1 MKKGF
6 RVEQLFGSKTRA
18 RLLNVFVQ
26 NPGERFFVR
35 ELTRRIDAQLNSVR
49 RELQNLLNLGFV
61 KEVVATEER
70 RSRKSPNEKKRYYQ
84 ANTEFELFAD
94 LRSLLKKVQ
103 LMVKKNLVQD
113 IDESGS
119 IQLLVLTGRFV
130 DVKEIPVDLLIV
142 GEIDEK
148 MLQKLLH
155 AFEVEFGQE
164 VNFTSLSKEEFFY
177 RKQVSDKFITS
188 ILKAEHVIMINRLKE
203 KIVL

>member
-18 RLLNVFVQ
+18 RLLNVFVH
-26 NPGERFFVR
+26 NPEEQFFVR

-49 RELQNLLNLGFV
+49 RELQNLLEIGLI
-61 KEVVATEER
+61 KEVIAPSEKR
-70 RSRKSPNEKKRYYQ
+70 GRKSPNEKKRYYQ

-94 LRSLLKKVQ
+94 MKALLKKVQ
-103 LMVKKNLVQD
+103 LMVKKNLVQE

-119 IQLLVLTGRFV
+119 ILLLILTGRFV
-130 DVKEIPVDLLIV
+130 DVKEIPVDFLIV

-148 MLQKLLH
+148 TLQKLLH

-164 VNFTSLSKEEFFY
+164 INFTLLTREEFSY
-177 RKQVSDKFITS
+177 RKQVSDRFLS
-188 ILKAEHVIMINRLKE
+188 AILKSNHIVMINRLKE
-203 KIVL
+203 HA

>member
-18 RLLNVFVQ
+18 RLLNVFVH
-26 NPGERFFVR
+26 NPEEQFFVR

-49 RELQNLLNLGFV
+49 RELQNLLEIGLI
-61 KEVVATEER
+61 KEVIAPSEKR
-70 RSRKSPNEKKRYYQ
+70 GRKSPNEKKRYYQ

-94 LRSLLKKVQ
+94 MKALLKKVQ
-103 LMVKKNLVQD
+103 LMVKKNLVQE

-119 IQLLVLTGRFV
+119 ILLLILTGRFV
-130 DVKEIPVDLLIV
+130 DVKDIPVDFLIV

-148 MLQKLLH
+148 TLQKLLH

-164 VNFTSLSKEEFFY
+164 INFTLLTREEFSY
-177 RKQVSDKFITS
+177 RKQVSDRFLS
-188 ILKAEHVIMINRLKE
+188 AILKSNHIVMINRLKE
-203 KIVL
+203 HA

>member
-18 RLLNVFVQ
+18 RLLNVFVH
-26 NPGERFFVR
+26 NPEEQFFVR

-49 RELQNLLNLGFV
+49 RELQNLLEIGLI
-61 KEVVATEER
+61 KEVIAASEKR
-70 RSRKSPNEKKRYYQ
+70 GRKSPNEKKRYYQ

-94 LRSLLKKVQ
+94 MKALLKKVQ
-103 LMVKKNLVQD
+103 LMVKKNLVQE

-119 IQLLVLTGRFV
+119 ILLLILTGRFV
-130 DVKEIPVDLLIV
+130 DVKDIPVDFLIV

-148 MLQKLLH
+148 TLQKLLH

-164 VNFTSLSKEEFFY
+164 INFTLLTREEFSY
-177 RKQVSDKFITS
+177 RKQVSDRFLS
-188 ILKAEHVIMINRLKE
+188 AILKSNHIVMINRLKE
-203 KIVL
+203 HA

>member
-26 NPGERFFVR
+26 NPEERFFVR

-49 RELQNLLNLGFV
+49 RELQNLLDLGFI
-61 KEVVATEER
+61 KEVIAEKEHR
-70 RSRKSPNEKKRYYQ
+70 GRKSPNEKKRYYQ
-84 ANTEFELFAD
+84 ANTNFELYPD

-103 LMVKKNLVQD
+103 IMVKKNLVQD
-113 IDESGS
+113 IDENGS
-119 IQLLVLTGRFV
+119 ILLLILTGRFV
-130 DVKEIPVDLLIV
+130 DVKEIPVDVLIV

-148 MLQKLLH
+148 TLQKLLH

-164 VNFTSLSKEEFFY
+164 VNFTALTKEEFFY
-177 RKQVSDKFITS
+177 RKQVSDKFLTS
-188 ILKAEHVIMINRLKE
+188 IMKAEHVVMINRLKE
-203 KIVL
+203 KI